1 MKSRFKHPV
10 ALVALLGLT
19 LSSCMDPEDTTGE
32 AIRLTWLCSGNEAY
46 TDEPNYVSFV
56 FKAEGEESGKPV
68 TDLDSTDPAILFS
81 ISDGG
86 DSTGA
91 ESAAQAIGRPQNV
104 AKRTLLLVDGSGS
117 LYDPERKSEATIK
130 QALRDFVRSSDLNN
144 HLIGIYKF
152 YGGGAAGRF
161 IEPIHAFDASKNTLE
176 AIERDITKDILVREG
191 ASTALYGA
199 SLSALNLL
207 REQTDPAASVLVRT
221 LVLFTDG
228 RDEVYSGAQ
237 REQKRREVESAYES
251 FRNEGGQV
259 LTAGI
264 SGQGTADTGF
274 LNAIASRSGSVSETD
289 LTKLSGIFTRFAEE
303 AASEAKKYYQFN
315 MCSNRRFQ
323 KVQASLLVEHP
334 EFAESAL
341 EFSYSANDFQDPTTS
356 SDIAACRPEGLKART
371 NTCNWSDRETPRQS
385 PNTNPENG
393 EEPETDPSALYKEYQ
408 LCGPDRSI
416 RVDRGMIYFNPGDPL
431 EFEQSQEGVCS
442 TEVLTSGPSKI
453 EFLNYILGAENML
466 GIQYIDGEGNAQ
478 GWYSML
484 PRPEPYFVVP
494 AGNFVVY
501 LAPNASGQIN
511 SRIRLR
517 WSPLN

>member
-1 MKSRFKHPV
+1 
-10 ALVALLGLT
+10 
-19 LSSCMDPEDTTGE
+19 MDPEGTTGE
-32 AIRLTWLCSGNEAY
+32 AIRLTWLCNGNEAY

-56 FKAEGEESGKPV
+56 FKAEGEESGRPV
-68 TDLDSTDPAILFS
+68 TDLDSDDPGIYFS

-117 LYDPERKSEATIK
+117 LYEPERKSEATIK
-130 QALRDFVRSSDLNN
+130 QALRDFVRSSDLDN

-152 YGGGAAGRF
+152 YGGGTGGRF
-161 IEPIHAFDASKNTLE
+161 IEPIHAFDAAKNTLE
-176 AIERDITKDILVREG
+176 AIERDITKDALVREG

-207 REQTDPAASVLVRT
+207 REQTDPEASVLVRT

-237 REQKRREVESAYES
+237 REQKRREVESAYET
-251 FRNEGGQV
+251 FRKEGGQV

-264 SGQGTADTGF
+264 SGQGAADTGF
-274 LNAIASRSGSVSETD
+274 LTAIASQSGSVNETD
-289 LTKLSGIFTRFAEE
+289 LTKLSGIFTRFAEA
-303 AASEAKKYYQFN
+303 AASEATKYYQFN

-334 EFAESAL
+334 EFGESAL
-341 EFSYSANDFQDPTTS
+341 EFSYPATNFQDPNTS
-356 SDIAACRPEGLKART
+356 VDIAACRPEGLKTRT
-371 NTCNWSDRETPRQS
+371 STCSWSDRETPRTTPTPS
-385 PNTNPENG
+385 PESG
-393 EEPETDPSALYKEYQ
+393 DEPESDPLQIYPEFQ

-416 RVDRGMIYFNPGDPL
+416 QSDRGMVYFNTGDPL
-431 EFEQSQEGVCS
+431 EFEQAQIGVCS
-442 TEVLTSGPSKI
+442 SEVLTSGPTRI
-453 EFLNYILGAENML
+453 EFLNYSLGAENAL
-466 GIQYIDGEGNAQ
+466 GIQYLDEQGNAQ

-484 PRPEPYFVVP
+484 PRPEPYLIVP
-494 AGNFVVY
+494 ARNFMVY
-501 LAPNASGQIN
+501 LVPNASGQIN